1 VAEVGS
7 VGSAPAVVAIMMRY
21 DVALLIAV
29 QLNRGAVLTVVAP
42 LAGVSNVGLGNV
54 ERVVNCSELPIELPA
69 LLLASTL

>member
-7 VGSAPAVVAIMMRY
+7 VGSAPAVVAVMMRY
-21 DVALLIAV
+21 EVAPLIAV
-29 QLNRGAVLTVVAP
+29 QLNRGAVLMLVAP

-54 ERVVNCSELPIELPA
+54 ESVVNCRELPVELPA